1 LGCFRRTRVG
11 AFQGKAGY
19 LGVSLGV
26 PREAFE
32 QTLALG
38 SSMSRHSHDFLLLLF
53 IFRELGFIF
62 SMWFLVLRLVIA
74 RSMPLSCSSAAVMDC
89 LCASG
94 HSSFARWSMIPAI

>member
-1 LGCFRRTRVG
+1 MGCFRRTRVG

-19 LGVSLGV
+19 VGVSLGV

-32 QTLALG
+32 QTLALAL
-38 SSMSRHSHDFLLLLF
+38 RCPAIATIFLLLLF

-62 SMWFLVLRLVIA
+62 SMWFLVPCLVIA
-74 RSMPLSCSSAAVMDC
+74 RSMLLSGFSAAVMDC
-89 LCASG
+89 LCAFG